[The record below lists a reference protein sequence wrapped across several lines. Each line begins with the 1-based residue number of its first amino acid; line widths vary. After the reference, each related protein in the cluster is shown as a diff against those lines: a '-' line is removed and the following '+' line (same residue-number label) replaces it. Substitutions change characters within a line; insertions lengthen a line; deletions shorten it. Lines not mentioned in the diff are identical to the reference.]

1 MEIYKDVRI
10 IEGPDSG
17 KYPYSNSLI
26 VGKSC
31 LIDTGAGNVLKGMRV
46 DWILNSHWHEDH
58 IALNKVGKKVA
69 AHHLDADAIESYE
82 EFKRRYALGDIV
94 KLFINFDFGKVD
106 RTFEDGDVFEFEGV
120 QIEVIHTPGH
130 SAGHSCFIIGDVI
143 FLADIDLTSFGPWYA
158 CVDCEL
164 RDFVLSIKRLKK
176 EVSKREISM
185 AIPSHGKVVSGTKN
199 ILNKLDDYLAQ
210 IFERDRKIKELI
222 KSGEDPV
229 GKGVI
234 YRKIPEPKEIY
245 LHFEK
250 IMVEKHL
257 TTSLDEFYPSQ
268 ANTAIS
274 RRQTFS

>member
-1 MEIYKDVRI
+1 MEIYKNVRV

-31 LIDTGAGNVLKGMRV
+31 LIDAGAGNALKSIKV
-46 DWILNSHWHEDH
+46 DWVLNSHWHEDH
-58 IALNKVGKKVA
+58 IALNNVGNKVA
-69 AHHLDADAIESYE
+69 AHHLDADAIENYE
-82 EFKRRYALGDIV
+82 EFKRRYALGDFV

-106 RTFEDGDVFEFEGV
+106 KTFEDGDVFEFEGV
-120 QIEVIHTPGH
+120 QIEVVHAPGH
-130 SAGHSCFIIGDVI
+130 SAGHSCFVIGNII

-158 CVDCEL
+158 CIDCEL
-164 RDFVLSIKRLKK
+164 RDFILSMEKIKK
-176 EVSKREISM
+176 EVSKREITL
-185 AIPSHGKVVSGTKN
+185 ATPSHGKVISGTEN
-199 ILNKLDDYLAQ
+199 ILKKLDAYLAK

-222 KSGEDPV
+222 KLGEDPV

-250 IMVEKHL
+250 IMIEKHL
-257 TTSLDEFYPSQ
+257 TAPIDEFY
-268 ANTAIS
+268 TA
-274 RRQTFS
+274 